1 MDKSNF
7 QTKLEKGL
15 LKFKEANYQEALN
28 LFKNL
33 EEEEKNFLVQ
43 WYLGHT
49 YFRLHEYHLAI

>member
-15 LKFKEANYQEALN
+15 IKFKEANYQEALN

-33 EEEEKNFLVQ
+33 EK
-43 WYLGHT
+43 
-49 YFRLHEYHLAI
+49 